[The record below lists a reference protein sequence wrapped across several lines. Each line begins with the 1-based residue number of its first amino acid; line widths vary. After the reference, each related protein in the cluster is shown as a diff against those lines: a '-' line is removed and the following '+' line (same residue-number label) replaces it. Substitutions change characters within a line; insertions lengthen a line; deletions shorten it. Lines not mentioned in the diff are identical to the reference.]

1 MTEPTDPTQASG
13 TSFEQARDE
22 LAQVV
27 TALESGG
34 LSLEES
40 LALWQR
46 GEQAAEVCM
55 KWLDSARA
63 RLEQAAPSQ
72 SKDAEQDE

>member
-1 MTEPTDPTQASG
+1 MNEPTEPPQASD

-63 RLEQAAPSQ
+63 RLEQAAPAHSE
-72 SKDAEQDE
+72 DAEQDE

>member
-1 MTEPTDPTQASG
+1 VSG
-13 TSFEQARDE
+13 SAETSATSDTSFEQAREE

-40 LALWQR
+40 LALWHK
-46 GEQAAEVCM
+46 GEQAAETCM
-55 KWLDSARA
+55 KWLDAARV
-63 RLEQAAPSQ
+63 RLEQAAPAESN
-72 SKDAEQDE
+72 DAD

>member
-1 MTEPTDPTQASG
+1 MSGSAETSPTSD

-46 GEQAAEVCM
+46 GEQAADVCM
-55 KWLDSARA
+55 TWLDAART
-63 RLEQAAPSQ
+63 RLEQAAPAKST
-72 SKDAEQDE
+72 DESAD

>member
-1 MTEPTDPTQASG
+1 MTEHTDSPQASD

-27 TALESGG
+27 TALEAGG

-46 GEQAAEVCM
+46 GEQAAEVCT

-63 RLEQAAPSQ
+63 RLEQAAPARSE
-72 SKDAEQDE
+72 DDE